1 MMSEIGYIIASLLLI
16 IAVIVAVVAEVK
28 VTSTY
33 SKYSNVK
40 ASSEITGR
48 QLAEK
53 IISAANLDVKINV
66 IRGKLTDNYDPTS
79 KTLNL
84 SEGNVNS
91 CSVAALGVVAHEC
104 GHALQHAKAYK
115 PLLIRQKVIKTTNF
129 VSRLL
134 LPLMIVGLV
143 LDLLCVGGV
152 TGMVFI
158 WAGVGFYGMAV
169 LANLVTL
176 PVETNASSR
185 ALKLLS
191 GFEVLDK
198 EELSQTKK
206 VLSAAALTYL
216 ASLLLSLAYFLRF
229 LFIALSMLSD
239 R

>member
-1 MMSEIGYIIASLLLI
+1 MKL
-16 IAVIVAVVAEVK
+16 
-28 VTSTY
+28 
-33 SKYSNVK
+33 K